1 MNRRAASRG
10 LLIAALSAALF
21 LMPTVSS
28 AGEIVLQDATVAD
41 FPTVTLDVVLSADL
55 VPKQGK
61 PEFSVLENGLEA
73 RDLTSTSAAESRDP
87 IDVVLLIDTSGSMKG
102 DPLLKAKAAA
112 VEFIEAMGPAD
123 RIALMAFSSEPRSVV
138 DFTSDRAA
146 LEAGIGS
153 LATKGYT
160 ALYDGLIQ
168 STRLFEGGGRDRYI
182 VVLSDGNDSTS
193 INNLD
198 ATAQSIDDAGIPV
211 YAVAL
216 SSPDYDP
223 SALEVIAKGSGG
235 RLIAADRADQL
246 ASVFKDIAAELTN
259 RFTVSYVS
267 ARPSTK
273 DLEIQLRVTNG
284 EEDGSLVTA
293 IPNPMHAS
301 GVLASTGLQSS
312 GEGNPVV
319 EVLTALL
326 FGVALGGV
334 AYSLGLMLAPQN
346 RVAEQ
351 LGYYGEDD
359 DAGRS
364 SGPVAASRGRILDA
378 VAVVAE
384 RRGFTGMV
392 RSSLERAGLPLRP
405 NEYIFLHVLVTSV
418 AGFAVQLLVGRWLLS
433 VLVVVVF
440 AVAPILY
447 LAMKIERRRR
457 AFEEQLP
464 DVLGLIAGSLRAGWG
479 VQQAIELVV
488 EEISD
493 PAASEFR
500 RAQSEAR
507 FGLPLEQ
514 ALGRMAERLDSEDFR
529 WTVTAITIQREVGG
543 NLAEVLD
550 VVANSIRER
559 AELKRH
565 VSALTAESRFSMIVL
580 TVLPIFLLGA
590 LFVVNP
596 AYAMILTSTR
606 VGITALG
613 LGFVLLLIGIVWI
626 NRLTKVEV

>member
-1 MNRRAASRG
+1 MNRGAASRG
-10 LLIAALSAALF
+10 LLVVALAVALF
-21 LMPTVSS
+21 AAPAVSG

-41 FPTVTLDVVLSADL
+41 FPTVTLDVVVSADL

-73 RDLTSTSAAESRDP
+73 RDVTSTSAAENRDP
-87 IDVVLLIDTSGSMKG
+87 IDVVLLIDTSGSMEG
-102 DPLLKAKAAA
+102 DPLVKAKAAA
-112 VEFIEAMGPAD
+112 VEFVEAMGPDD
-123 RIALMAFSSEPRSVV
+123 RIAVMAFSSEPRSVV
-138 DFTSDRAA
+138 DFTSDRAM

-153 LATKGYT
+153 LSTKGYT
-160 ALYDGLIQ
+160 ALHDGLIQ
-168 STRLFEGGGRDRYI
+168 STRLFKDAGRDRYV

-198 ATAQSIDDAGIPV
+198 ATAQAIDDAGIPV

-216 SSPDYDP
+216 ASPDYDP
-223 SALEVIAKGSGG
+223 SALEVIAKDSGG

-246 ASVFKDIAAELTN
+246 ASVFRDIAAELRN

-293 IPNPMHAS
+293 IPNPMHDS
-301 GVLASTGLQSS
+301 GVLATAGLQVPR
-312 GEGNPVV
+312 EGSPVV

-334 AYSLGLMLAPQN
+334 VYSVGLMLAPQN
-346 RVAEQ
+346 GVAEQ

-359 DAGRS
+359 AVGGS
-364 SGPVAASRGRILDA
+364 SGPVAASRGRILDV

-384 RRGFTGMV
+384 SRGFTGMV
-392 RSSLERAGLPLRP
+392 RSNLERAGLPLRP

-418 AGFAVQLLVGRWLLS
+418 AGFAVQLLTGRLLLS
-433 VLVVVVF
+433 ALVVVLF
-440 AVAPILY
+440 AVAPIVY

-565 VSALTAESRFSMIVL
+565 VRALTAESRFSMIVL
-580 TVLPIFLLGA
+580 TVLPLFLLGA

-596 AYAMILTSTR
+596 AYAMILTNTR
-606 VGITALG
+606 VGMTALG
-613 LGFVLLLIGIVWI
+613 LGFILLLVGVVWI